1 MAQSDK
7 FKRVKPD
14 ITPYLFHF
22 TKGENAMETLDNILQ
37 EERLCSCSHDY
48 ICFTASPLTSLFDFF
63 NTKVNRTGLP
73 MYQPFEIGF
82 PKNIMY
88 ERFGARNVIYGT
100 NRELAVIK
108 SKCPEIAW
116 RCEELDIDRHDFE
129 YLREWRVEG
138 KEFKFD
144 QFDKNELIVIADTKS
159 HLQKLVEGLDCDIDF
174 EDFEPGEYSPTII
187 CKKTGLRA
195 FKGICL
201 KEAKELN
208 NDYKVFEITFSQT
221 IDERLEEL

>member
-73 MYQPFEIGF
+73 MYQPFGIGF

-129 YLREWRVEG
+129 
-138 KEFKFD
+138 
-144 QFDKNELIVIADTKS
+144 
-159 HLQKLVEGLDCDIDF
+159 
-174 EDFEPGEYSPTII
+174 
-187 CKKTGLRA
+187 
-195 FKGICL
+195 
-201 KEAKELN
+201 
-208 NDYKVFEITFSQT
+208 
-221 IDERLEEL
+221 